1 MKKALLVIDA
11 QDDFIGEQRS
21 KKKFDYEN
29 DIDELIDNINDTIKC
44 YADSNCEVIYIAHVI
59 PSSYINKK
67 FIGYGIS
74 GSKGAKISEK
84 IKIVSEN
91 YFEKQTQN
99 AFKNNN
105 LIRFIKDNN
114 IDEVEIVGC
123 DACNAVS
130 ATAKGAI
137 ELGLKVSVMSSA
149 IATINEEKFI
159 KLSSKLKGFGV
170 AYI

>member
-29 DIDELIDNINDTIKC
+29 DIDELIDN
-44 YADSNCEVIYIAHVI
+44 SEVIYVAHVL

-74 GSKGAKISEK
+74 GSEGAKINEK

-91 YFEKQTQN
+91 YFEKQTPN

-105 LIRFIKDNN
+105 LRRFIKENDIN
-114 IDEVEIVGC
+114 EVKIVGC

-130 ATAKGAI
+130 ATAKGAV
-137 ELGLKVSVMSSA
+137 ELGLKVSVMRSA
-149 IATINEEKFI
+149 TATVNEERFI

>member
-11 QDDFIGEQRS
+11 QDDFIGAQRS

-29 DIDELIDNINDTIKC
+29 DVDDFIDNINKFIELYHNRKD
-44 YADSNCEVIYIAHVI
+44 EVIYIAHVL
-59 PSSYINKK
+59 PSSFINKR

-74 GSKGAKISEK
+74 GSKGAKINEK

-105 LIRFIKDNN
+105 LIKFIKEND
-114 IDEVEIVGC
+114 ISEVEIVGC
-123 DACNAVS
+123 DACGAVS
-130 ATAKGAI
+130 STAKGAV
-137 ELGLKVSVMSSA
+137 ELGLKVSILKSA
-149 IATINEEKFI
+149 TATINEKKFI

>member
-11 QDDFIGEQRS
+11 QEDFIGDQRS

-29 DIDELIDNINDTIKC
+29 DIDELIDNINKSIELYYNRKD
-44 YADSNCEVIYIAHVI
+44 EVIYIAHVLS
-59 PSSYINKK
+59 SSYINKK
-67 FIGYGIS
+67 FIGYGIA
-74 GSKGAKISEK
+74 GSEGAKINEK

-99 AFKNNN
+99 AFRNNN
-105 LIRFIKDNN
+105 LVKFIKENKIN
-114 IDEVEIVGC
+114 EVEIVGC
-123 DACNAVS
+123 DACGAVS
-130 ATAKGAI
+130 STAKAAV
-137 ELGLKVSVMSSA
+137 ELGLKVSVMRNA
-149 IATINEEKFI
+149 TATINEEKFI

>member
-1 MKKALLVIDA
+1 MKKALLVVDA

-29 DIDELIDNINDTIKC
+29 DIDDLIENINKSI
-44 YADSNCEVIYIAHVI
+44 SNYYENNDEVIYISHVI
-59 PSSYINKK
+59 PSSYFNKK

-74 GSKGAKISEK
+74 GTKGAKINEK

-91 YFEKQTQN
+91 YFEKHTHN

-105 LIRFIKDNN
+105 LVKFIKENN
-114 IDEVEIVGC
+114 ISEVEIVGC
-123 DACNAVS
+123 DACGAVS
-130 ATAKGAI
+130 STAKGAVDM
-137 ELGLKVSVMSSA
+137 GLKVTVMTDA
-149 IATINEEKFI
+149 TATINEKKFI
-159 KLSSKLKGFGV
+159 RLSSRLKEFGV